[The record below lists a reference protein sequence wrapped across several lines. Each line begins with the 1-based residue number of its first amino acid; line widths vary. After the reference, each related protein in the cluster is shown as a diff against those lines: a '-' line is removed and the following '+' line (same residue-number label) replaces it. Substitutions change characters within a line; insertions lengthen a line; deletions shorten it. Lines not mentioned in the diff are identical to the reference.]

1 MDEDTGEIFTIT
13 PYPIRDDKDYIIT
26 HGLGY
31 TSFYHESHGMEQ
43 NLTMFTPMNDNIKI
57 SMIRLKNQRDRER
70 NLSLIYYIRPVLG
83 VTDEETENLLESG
96 IEGETMF
103 IKKFF

>member
-1 MDEDTGEIFTIT
+1 M
-13 PYPIRDDKDYIIT
+13 
-26 HGLGY
+26 
-31 TSFYHESHGMEQ
+31 
-43 NLTMFTPMNDNIKI
+43 
-57 SMIRLKNQRDRER
+57 KNQRDRER

-103 IKKFF
+103 IKNSSNTEFKDSTIFIGSSEKLQSYTGDRKEFLGNIPSYDNPEGIRREKLSNM

>member
-1 MDEDTGEIFTIT
+1 
-13 PYPIRDDKDYIIT
+13 
-26 HGLGY
+26 
-31 TSFYHESHGMEQ
+31 
-43 NLTMFTPMNDNIKI
+43 MFTPMNDNIKI